1 MYLVMAYLKFEFEYK
16 SPAIPMKRQTT
27 GNYKIN
33 FFTRHNS
40 HAAVPGVKL
49 CEIIIRQRIS
59 NSKCDFLERF
69 NFSAAVL
76 MT

>member
-1 MYLVMAYLKFEFEYK
+1 MAAYVDTWLKLCRSMYLVMAYLKFEFEYK
-16 SPAIPMKRQTT
+16 SPAIPMKRQKT

-49 CEIIIRQRIS
+49 CEIIIR
-59 NSKCDFLERF
+59 
-69 NFSAAVL
+69 
-76 MT
+76 

>member
-1 MYLVMAYLKFEFEYK
+1 MYLVMAYLRFEFEYK

-33 FFTRHNS
+33 FFTRHDS

-49 CEIIIRQRIS
+49 CEIIIR
-59 NSKCDFLERF
+59 
-69 NFSAAVL
+69 
-76 MT
+76 